1 MLQALPFGTSSFA
14 ALRAADDI
22 YVDKTAMVEKL
33 ARGRGKIFFIRPRR
47 FGKTLLLST
56 FESLFRFGLRDFQ
69 GLAIEKHW
77 DDRTYPVV
85 RLDFSELKEF
95 RRGEVFRAKLCEKLA
110 AVFGTVGFP
119 GAPQN
124 ADVMIRLSAWLAGL
138 PPMSLVVLVDAYDA
152 PLMRWLDDPVAFE
165 DIRSVLNE
173 FLQVIKAN
181 DGCLRFFFM
190 TGVTKICSTGL
201 FAEFDGL
208 RDVSF
213 DEEFGTLLGFTE
225 DELLDNF
232 GPYLDRAAEVAGC
245 SKEELL
251 KKLAEQYGGYHFE
264 PTVSQSVLCPW
275 SVLSFLDRPKT
286 KFAFPWLQ
294 SDTHPILQMR
304 RFVRHPQLRPDVF
317 LTDKIVRLKDLEAGG
332 DPEEVDL
339 VILLMQAGYL
349 SILEIPEGENV
360 KLWFPNQEASVGA
373 SRQALWALSNGKIR
387 F

>member
-1 MLQALPFGTSSFA
+1 MLQALPLGTSSFA

-33 ARGRGKIFFIRPRR
+33 ARGRGKILFIRPRR

-95 RRGEVFRAKLCEKLA
+95 RRGEVF
-110 AVFGTVGFP
+110 GTVGFP
-119 GAPQN
+119 GAPEN

-152 PLMRWLDDPVAFE
+152 PLTRWLDDPVAFE
-165 DIRSVLNE
+165 DIRSVLSE

-208 RDVSF
+208 TDVSLE
-213 DEEFGTLLGFTE
+213 EEFGTLLGFTE
-225 DELLDNF
+225 EELSESF
-232 GPYLDRAAEVAGC
+232 GPYLDRAAEVFGS
-245 SKEELL
+245 SKGELI
-251 KKLAEQYGGYHFE
+251 KKLAEKYGGYDFE
-264 PTVSQSVLCPW
+264 ETASKRVFCPW
-275 SVLSFLDRPKT
+275 SILHYLKRPKPD
-286 KFAFPWLQ
+286 FEFEFPWIGSDVHPFLLMKRFRGDPLLQ
-294 SDTHPILQMR
+294 PTALEEE
-304 RFVRHPQLRPDVF
+304 
-317 LTDKIVRLKDLEAGG
+317 KKVRLSHLATGG
-332 DPEEVDL
+332 KPGDVKL
-339 VILLMQAGYL
+339 MLLFTQAGYL
-349 SILEIPEGENV
+349 TIDKVDRGGIVS
-360 KLWFPNQEASVGA
+360 LWYPNHEALVGY
-373 SRQALWALSNGKIR
+373 SRQMLTIMMKGNTDLI